1 MRSKSKRRIG
11 RKKRTLKIRGGNL
24 DNPDTKDFMNSKIA
38 DLEQKIADMPL
49 YIGYSMHTGLI
60 FAPKDCDEPFFR
72 QIIIFSIR
80 KLASSGNNYD
90 PGEVHIS
97 LQKLYSL
104 PNLRGIGLHTAIRS
118 HWPPLEFTPLEED
131 DRELIR
137 SRQFDALMEKYPGL
151 FFNYK

>member
-1 MRSKSKRRIG
+1 MRSKRRIG
-11 RKKRTLKIRGGNL
+11 RKKKTLKIRGGDL

-49 YIGYSMHTGLI
+49 YIGYSTHTGLI

-72 QIIIFSIR
+72 QIILPSTY
-80 KLASSGNNYD
+80 ATQSQHYANN
-90 PGEVHIS
+90 VHIS

-137 SRQFDALMEKYPGL
+137 SRQFDALMEKFPGL

>member
-1 MRSKSKRRIG
+1 MRSKRRII
-11 RKKRTLKIRGGNL
+11 RKKRTLKFRGGDL

-49 YIGYSMHTGLI
+49 YIGYSTHTGLI
-60 FAPKDCDEPFFR
+60 FAPKDCDAPFFS
-72 QIIIFSIR
+72 QIILPPTHATHSQSH
-80 KLASSGNNYD
+80 ANN
-90 PGEVHIS
+90 VHIS

-104 PNLRGIGLHTAIRS
+104 PNLRGIGLHTSQWSTI
-118 HWPPLEFTPLEED
+118 HGLQFTPLEED
-131 DRELIR
+131 DRELLR